1 MTLAMR
7 HAVHI
12 RAVRRLAMRRMS
24 HVVHHTS
31 AVWRIAVHVDPRTKL
46 ALRQT
51 SLPMRHTLLVI
62 PLSARAIRP
71 PLSPVSL
78 KDDLKTALIAHLS
91 TELDSLEKA
100 HRATLAGATHD
111 EAKPE
116 NDKDTRALEQSYL
129 ARGQAARVEEQR
141 AAIAEVAAFAPKAFA
156 DRPAAVGALVT
167 VEDEGEEATMFLA
180 PAGGG
185 VSLAAGKVQVVTP
198 RSPLGRALLGK
209 RTGDDTEVTVAGKTR
224 TLSIVRVV

>member
-1 MTLAMR
+1 MR
-7 HAVHI
+7 HGMLATPVPTVVPPAAVL
-12 RAVRRLAMRRMS
+12 VMLWTSFPLRRS
-24 HVVHHTS
+24 
-31 AVWRIAVHVDPRTKL
+31 
-46 ALRQT
+46 
-51 SLPMRHTLLVI
+51 SLVMRHPAHAT
-62 PLSARAIRP
+62 PLSPSAMYP
-71 PLSPVSL
+71 PLLPVSL

-91 TELDSLEKA
+91 TELDALEKA
-100 HRATLAGATHD
+100 HRATIAGATHD

-141 AAIAEVAAFAPKAFA
+141 AAIAEVSAFAPKAFA
-156 DRPAAVGALVT
+156 DKPAALGALVT
-167 VEDEGEEATMFLA
+167 VEDEGEKSTMFLA

-209 RTGDDTEVTVAGKTR
+209 REGDDAELTVAGKTR